1 MTADT
6 AYAPPPNDE
15 SADKALAL
23 VSYVV
28 LFVAP
33 FVAGFPSLI
42 SVIIAYVRRGAASPV
57 LRTHY
62 DFQIKIFWIGC
73 ALMVACAVLGL
84 FAVATG
90 LGLAWSAWGDL
101 PATVFSFGVGTVLM
115 IVLAGGAFLANFL
128 WMLIASVLGFV
139 RLLEGQPI
147 GRVRTPASGLSTAA

>member
-73 ALMVACAVLGL
+73 ALMVATANRPST
-84 FAVATG
+84 ATG

-147 GRVRTPASGLSTAA
+147 GRVRTPASGLPTAA